1 MFLNV
6 FIIDKNGHER
16 PRCESESERGEEGS
30 AEVLSGLER
39 RQGNVSQRDGG
50 EKKETG
56 RGGRVE

>member
-16 PRCESESERGEEGS
+16 PRCESERGGEEGS

-50 EKKETG
+50 EKKERG